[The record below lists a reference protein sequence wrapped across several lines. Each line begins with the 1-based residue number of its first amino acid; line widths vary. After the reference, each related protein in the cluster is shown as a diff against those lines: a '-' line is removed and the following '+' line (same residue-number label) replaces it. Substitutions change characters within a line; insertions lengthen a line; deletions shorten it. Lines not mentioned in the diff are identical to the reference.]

1 MTDLRSLSVHDVL
14 GEGGVLSR
22 VIPGYKSRP
31 SQLAMA
37 ELVEQS
43 LLKEGVALIEA
54 GTGTGKTFA
63 YLVPALLSGKR
74 VVIATGTRALQDQI
88 AQRDVPRLEDELGI
102 KLPVAILKGLGNYVC
117 LRRYEELLESADSVG
132 RPDIVRHLPLL
143 TEFVRKSESGDRTE
157 LPTIPEEAA
166 IWGFVESG
174 SDTRIGPR
182 CRFSREGG
190 ESPGQA
196 RCFVTKAR
204 KAAEEA
210 RVVIVNHHLFF
221 ADLALKS
228 RGANVIPPYDAV
240 VFDEAHQVGDVM
252 TQFFGVSISTGKI
265 DRLIRDIDRTVSS
278 LRLASEISDRL
289 LRTVLLTAS
298 DLFDAAG
305 VLDGKRSRMEG
316 RAPLSGE
323 DREQLRDELFSL
335 EAALEALGA
344 HVRGMIDEDERSHD
358 ALLQAT
364 RRIDDT
370 RNDLLTVLEGGYGL
384 VVWIESR
391 GRQTILGASPV
402 EVARHFRDEVLTRT
416 RSLVLTSATLSTSD
430 TFDFTR
436 RELGIEDEVDELI
449 LPSPFD
455 YPTQAAL
462 YVPEL
467 PDPRDPSF
475 MKEAAREVG
484 ELVKASRG
492 GAFVLTTS
500 FRAMTEFSR
509 ALTVM
514 LEREGLEVLVQGDMP
529 KHALLDRFRTQEHA
543 VLFATQGFWEGVD
556 VPGRSLRLVV
566 LDRVPFDVPSDP
578 LIRARCERLE
588 AEERSAFKDYL
599 LPSAALT
606 LKQGFGRLVRS
617 ETDRGVVALLD
628 GRLRTKGYG
637 KVLLRGLPPARRVEK
652 EEALAF
658 LRGL

>member
-1 MTDLRSLSVHDVL
+1 MTDLRALSVDDVL

-22 VIPGYKSRP
+22 VIPGYTARP

-37 ELVEQS
+37 EMVEQS
-43 LLKEGVALIEA
+43 LANEGVALIEA

-88 AQRDVPRLEDELGI
+88 AQRDVPRLEEALGI

-117 LRRYEELLESADSVG
+117 LRRYEELLQSADSVG

-143 TEFVRKSESGDRTE
+143 TDFVRKSESGDRTE
-157 LPTIPEEAA
+157 LPSVPEEAP

-182 CRFSREGG
+182 CPFHD
-190 ESPGQA
+190 
-196 RCFVTKAR
+196 RCFITKAR

-240 VFDEAHQVGDVM
+240 VFDEAHQVADVM
-252 TQFFGVSISTGKI
+252 TQFFGVSISTSKI

-305 VLDGKRSRMEG
+305 VLDGKRSRSEG
-316 RAPLSGE
+316 RAPLSSE
-323 DREQLRDELFSL
+323 DREQMRDELFSL

-402 EVARHFRDEVLTRT
+402 DVARHFREEVLTRT
-416 RSLVLTSATLSTSD
+416 RSLVLTSATLQAGE

-436 RELGIEDEVDELI
+436 RELGIEGEVDELI

-467 PDPRDPSF
+467 PDPREPGF

-500 FRAMTEFSR
+500 FRAMTELSR

-514 LEREGLEVLVQGDMP
+514 LERAGLDVLVQGDMP
-529 KHALLDRFRTQEHA
+529 KHALLDRFRSQEHA

-556 VPGRSLRLVV
+556 VPGRALRLVV

-637 KVLLRGLPPARRVEK
+637 KVLLRGLPPARRVDK

-658 LRGL
+658 LRSL

>member
-1 MTDLRSLSVHDVL
+1 MTDLRALSIEDVL

-22 VIPGYKSRP
+22 VIPGYTARP
-31 SQLAMA
+31 SQIAMA
-37 ELVEQS
+37 EMVEQS
-43 LLKEGVALIEA
+43 LANEGVALIEA

-88 AQRDVPRLEDELGI
+88 AGRDVPRLEEALGI

-117 LRRYEELLESADSVG
+117 LRRYEELLQSADSVG

-143 TEFVRKSESGDRTE
+143 TDFVRTSESGDRNE
-157 LPTIPEEAA
+157 LPSVPEEAP

-182 CRFSREGG
+182 CRMHD
-190 ESPGQA
+190 
-196 RCFVTKAR
+196 RCFITKAR

-252 TQFFGVSISTGKI
+252 TQFFGVSISTTKI

-305 VLDGKRSRMEG
+305 VLDGKRARSEG
-316 RAPLSGE
+316 RAPLSSE

-402 EVARHFRDEVLTRT
+402 DVARHFREEVLTRT
-416 RSLVLTSATLSTSD
+416 RSLVLTSATLQAGE

-436 RELGIEDEVDELI
+436 RELGIEGEVDELI

-467 PDPRDPSF
+467 PDPREPGF

-500 FRAMTEFSR
+500 FRAMTELSR
-509 ALTVM
+509 ALIVM
-514 LEREGLEVLVQGDMP
+514 LERAGLDVLVQGDMP
-529 KHALLDRFRTQEHA
+529 KHALLDRFRSQEHA

-556 VPGRSLRLVV
+556 VPGRALRLVV

-637 KVLLRGLPPARRVEK
+637 KVLLRSLPPARRVDK

-658 LRGL
+658 LRSL

>member
-22 VIPGYKSRP
+22 VIAGYTARP

-37 ELVEQS
+37 EMVEQS
-43 LLKEGVALIEA
+43 FADEGVALIEA
-54 GTGTGKTFA
+54 GSGTGKTFA

-88 AQRDVPRLEDELGI
+88 AQRDVPRLEEALGV

-117 LRRYEELLESADSVG
+117 LRRYEELLQSADSVG

-143 TEFVRKSESGDRTE
+143 TDFVRKSESGDRTE
-157 LPTIPEEAA
+157 LPSIPEEAP

-182 CRFSREGG
+182 CRFHD
-190 ESPGQA
+190 
-196 RCFVTKAR
+196 RCFITKAR

-298 DLFDAAG
+298 DLFEAAG
-305 VLDGKRSRMEG
+305 VLDGSASGGRRARNEG
-316 RAPLSGE
+316 RAPLSSE
-323 DREQLRDELFSL
+323 DREQMRDELFSL

-402 EVARHFRDEVLTRT
+402 DVARHFREEVLTRT
-416 RSLVLTSATLSTSD
+416 RSLVLTSATLSTSE

-436 RELGIEDEVDELI
+436 RELGIEGEVDELI

-467 PDPRDPSF
+467 PDPREPGF

-514 LEREGLEVLVQGDMP
+514 LERAGLDVLVQGDMP
-529 KHALLDRFRTQEHA
+529 KHALLDRFRNQEHA

-556 VPGRSLRLVV
+556 VPGRALRLVV

-617 ETDRGVVALLD
+617 ENDRGVVALLD

-637 KVLLRGLPPARRVEK
+637 KVLLRGLPPARRVDK

-658 LRGL
+658 LRSL